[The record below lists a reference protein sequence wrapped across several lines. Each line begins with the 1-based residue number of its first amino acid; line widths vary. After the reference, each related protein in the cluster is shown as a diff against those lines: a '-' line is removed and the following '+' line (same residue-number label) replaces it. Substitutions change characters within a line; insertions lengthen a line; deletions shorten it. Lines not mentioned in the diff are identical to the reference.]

1 MEFVLWGSFLLV
13 FYAYFGYP
21 FLLMAVNRIS
31 RGIDYKSLDYPED
44 LSVTLIIP
52 VHNEEAVIE
61 RKLDNTKALDFS
73 GNLQVLIVSDGS
85 SDNTA
90 QIVKAYQGLDNLTFI
105 ELEQRKGKANAL
117 NAGLQAASG
126 DIIVFSDASIMFD
139 SQAITEI
146 VRPFALPEMGCV
158 SGEDLIEGGSGEGL
172 YGKYELFLRKQ
183 ESVTGS
189 IVGASGSLY
198 AQRKEI
204 VTPFIEGV
212 APDFYSV
219 LNTVEQGYRAISI
232 SESFGY
238 MKAAES
244 HKDEFNRKVRTLI
257 RGITA
262 LFKKARLL
270 NPISYPR
277 FSLYLIS
284 HKLIRWLVPFFLI
297 SLLVSNLFLLDSP
310 FYLVLLLLQLLFYGV
325 AALAAF
331 SEPLQKALP
340 LVKLPLFFVSVNVS
354 ILKAWLKYLSGT
366 RQEIWTPTKRSE

>member
-21 FLLMAVNRIS
+21 LLLIAVNSVS
-31 RGIDYKSLDYPED
+31 RVIDYNSLDYPEN
-44 LSVTLIIP
+44 LTVTLIIP
-52 VHNEEAVIE
+52 VHNEQAVIE
-61 RKLDNTKALDFS
+61 QKLDNTKALDFS
-73 GNLQVLIVSDGS
+73 GVLQVLIISDGS
-85 SDNTA
+85 SDDTVP
-90 QIVKAYQGLDNLTFI
+90 IVKDYQGLENLTLI

-139 SQAITEI
+139 PQAVTEI
-146 VRPFALPEMGCV
+146 VRPFALDEMGCV
-158 SGEDLIEGGSGEGL
+158 SGEDLIEGGGGEGL
-172 YGKYELFLRKQ
+172 YGKYELFLRRQ
-183 ESVTGS
+183 ESSTGS

-219 LNTVEQGYRAISI
+219 LNTVERGYRAISI

-244 HKDEFNRKVRTLI
+244 YKDEFNRKVRTLI

-262 LFKKARLL
+262 LFKKSRLL
-270 NPISYPR
+270 NPFRYPR

-284 HKLIRWLVPFFLI
+284 HKLVRWLVPFCLI
-297 SLLVSNLFLLDSP
+297 SLLISNLFLLDTP
-310 FYLVLLLLQLLFYGV
+310 FYMTLFLIQILFYGV
-325 AALAAF
+325 AGGAAL
-331 SEPLQKALP
+331 SEALQQALP
-340 LVKLPLFFVSVNVS
+340 IVKVPLFFVSVNIS
-354 ILKAWLKYLSGT
+354 ILKAWFKYLTGT
-366 RQEIWTPTKRSE
+366 RQEIWTPTKRSD